1 MAGILTTVKIEG
13 GAELRRRL
21 NKMDPATNFRIM
33 RKGIAEI
40 AVKISSNART
50 KQLLKGRGDVQP
62 SRLTN
67 RSFDLRD
74 SIGPDL
80 RALPKFAEV
89 GTDIDYAARH
99 EFGLDGYPVRAFMEP
114 ALEAIEPQIPAI
126 IVKHWRRQG
135 GV

>member
-1 MAGILTTVKIEG
+1 MAIITNVKIEG

-21 NKMDPATNFRIM
+21 NKMNPEVNFRIM
-33 RKGIAEI
+33 RDGIAEI
-40 AVKISSNART
+40 AVLIAKNARGQ
-50 KQLLKGRGDVQP
+50 QLLKGRGEVQP
-62 SRLTN
+62 HQLTN

-89 GTDIDYAARH
+89 GTDIEYAAIH
-99 EFGLDGYPVRAFMEP
+99 EFGLKGYPERPFMEP
-114 ALEAIEPQIPAI
+114 AFEVVEPRIPEI

-135 GV
+135 GI